1 MNFGFPKNLT
11 DLLLHL
17 RICYGFYN
25 TYLTKRIT
33 LSNQRKILFSAD
45 RLENRTQKKMCTR
58 QRECEEMIHKIS
70 TTVIFLRYPKKKWNA
85 SILHMAHSYNFPI
98 LNDPFFMHHLIRE
111 YQQQQQQKMAPFNRL
126 WFSLAQPC
134 IRAMKWWISCF
145 MNRMRTKN
153 QMHLYVRVRRRSW
166 SIVMFTI
173 IASLSKRTCKFHHCT
188 GKIINWF
195 GDSCL
200 RRIKNDTNSL

>member
-70 TTVIFLRYPKKKWNA
+70 TTVVFLRYQKKMEC
-85 SILHMAHSYNFPI
+85 LDFAHGTFIQFSNSKRSVF
-98 LNDPFFMHHLIRE
+98 H
-111 YQQQQQQKMAPFNRL
+111 APFNSRI
-126 WFSLAQPC
+126 PTTTT
-134 IRAMKWWISCF
+134 
-145 MNRMRTKN
+145 TKN
-153 QMHLYVRVRRRSW
+153 G
-166 SIVMFTI
+166 TI
-173 IASLSKRTCKFHHCT
+173 
-188 GKIINWF
+188 
-195 GDSCL
+195 
-200 RRIKNDTNSL
+200 